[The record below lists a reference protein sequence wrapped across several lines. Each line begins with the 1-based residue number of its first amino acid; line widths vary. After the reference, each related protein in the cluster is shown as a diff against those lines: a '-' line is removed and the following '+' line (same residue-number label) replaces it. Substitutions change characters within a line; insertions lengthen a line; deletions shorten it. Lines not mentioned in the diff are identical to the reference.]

1 MSKTS
6 NTKLS
11 LVFWS
16 VLVLFLVWDTVVSAP
31 IDLRNEPPL
40 IAAGSGKASVGG
52 HCAIAK

>member
-1 MSKTS
+1 MTKTS

-11 LVFWS
+11 LIFWS

-40 IAAGSGKASVGG
+40 LAAGSGKASVGG